1 MSGSFQRTLDHIRSI
16 AGSEAEKGRLFERL
30 MKTYFLEDP
39 LYRERFSNVRLWSE
53 WAAARPDF
61 DGADTGIDLVAEE
74 RRGGRCAIQCKCY
87 APGTQISKPHL
98 DSFIAASARD
108 PFTARIVVDTG
119 DGWGPNA
126 RRTIER
132 LKPACAVLRFGDLAS
147 RPFDWPDLARAAPE
161 DLAFRREPFRLRPH
175 QQAAFDDVLAG
186 FRDHDRGKLV
196 MACGAGKTFTA
207 LRIAEAV
214 AGAGGRVLYLVPSIS
229 LFSQSM
235 REWATQR
242 AIAHRYVGVCSD
254 TRAGRNDE
262 DASLQ
267 ELEIPVTTD
276 PPAISAALREAAE
289 DAMTVVFCT
298 YHSLGIVERAQNEG
312 APPFDLVLCDEAHR
326 TTGVEQ
332 PGDRT
337 SPFVLVHD
345 GERIRAARRLYMT
358 ATPRLYTESA
368 KAKAASHDAD
378 VFSMDD
384 PETYGPELH
393 RLPFSRAVD
402 QGLLSDYKVVVLAM
416 SEQHVDAAL
425 QAHLAGGESE
435 INLTD
440 AAKITGCWRALQ
452 NLENRGP
459 GEAPVRPLFR
469 AIAFTNTIAASKRL
483 ETHWDDVIAH
493 AIDLLPEA
501 ERRSALRCA
510 TRHVDGQHHA
520 LDRKARI
527 EWLKGERGAGGG
539 AEGACRILS
548 NARCLSEGIDVPA
561 LDAVLFMS
569 PRSSHVD
576 IVQAVGRAMRKA
588 PGKEYGYIILP
599 IAVPAGV
606 NPAAALDDNER
617 FGVVWNVLRALRSH
631 DDRLDAE
638 INRID
643 LNHTPT
649 GRIIFSGDG
658 ASGDGDGVPAG
669 PGLPPGQAGG
679 GLFAPMDLPPGAI
692 YARIVDKCG
701 DRKYWETW
709 ARDVADIFTRLLHR
723 IGNLLAAPGN
733 EALREWF
740 GAFHEEL
747 KVSINESIDRG
758 NAIEIMAQHILTR
771 PVFEALFEHY
781 DFAAANPVARA
792 LDALRQDF
800 GEFGLENEVR
810 DLERFYES
818 VRMRAR
824 GLDNSAARQR
834 VLMELYEKFFA
845 TALKKDTER
854 LGIVYTPV
862 EIVDFILESA
872 DHVLREEFGRG
883 LSDEGVHVLDPFTGT
898 GIFLVRLLQS
908 ALIADRDLE
917 RKYRRELHANEIVLL
932 AYYIAAV
939 HVEEAFHGR
948 RHDHPSGGIWERG
961 RPARMDNQSDLRPVA
976 GGTHRVRQDAPIPGG
991 PVDSRLR
998 GNDEGGRDAPCPPG
1012 RAGPRDPASPA
1023 RDYEPFEGIVLT
1035 DTFNLHTDRTGFPRD
1050 WLPDN
1055 SERAERQQGLPIQ
1068 VVVGNPPWSA
1078 AQRSSADDNPNVDY
1092 PELEQRVGET
1102 YAARS
1107 TATLKNSLYDTY
1119 KMAIRWA
1126 SDRIGEQGVIAF
1138 VTNGSWIDGNVDSG
1152 IRACLVEEFSAI
1164 WVLNL
1169 RGNQRT
1175 QGERSRREGGKVFGQ
1190 GSRAPV
1196 AITILV
1202 RNPDASHD
1210 GCRILYR
1217 DVGDYLKRDEKLA
1230 ILREAGSVA
1239 GIEDWREITPNRQHD
1254 WIGQRS
1260 EEFQR
1265 LYPLGSK
1272 EVKAGRGGDAVFKLF
1287 SNGYKTGKDAYL
1299 YNYSYEACV
1308 ENARLVTKD
1317 YLGAMRVAE
1326 EHPKYGVDEVA
1337 SLHSSN
1343 VRWDRELKNNLR
1355 RRRVVTFSAAKVL
1368 KIQYRPYVKQYCY
1381 AEHLLVQHKGQMDAV
1396 FPNNGPENR
1405 AICVPGIGSTRPFSA
1420 LMVDTMPDLYF
1431 IAFGQCFPRYRY
1443 EQPGDVQSQLP
1454 GMGGTSG
1461 PERIDNVTDPALRA
1475 FRVRYA
1481 DGSIDKDDVFD
1492 YIYGVL
1498 HAPDWRGRFA
1508 DDLVK
1513 ELPRV
1518 PFAEDFCTFARAGRA
1533 LAALHL
1539 GYETCEEY
1547 PLETVF
1553 TQPGEPQPK
1562 HFRIGARAMRFADD
1576 DRTVLRINEY
1586 VSLRG
1591 IPAEA
1596 HEYMVNGRTP
1606 LEWII
1611 DRYRIV
1617 RDRQSGI
1624 FNDPNEWFEDPRDLA
1639 ATVRR
1644 IVHVSVETA
1653 RIVETLPD
1661 LLAKA
1666 DRDSA
1671 QATFDL
1677 QTEAH
1682 RQALAVARSAQAE
1695 EDQEF
1700 VEAISVWDRP

>member
-1 MSGSFQRTLDHIRSI
+1 MTGSFQRTLDHLRSI
-16 AGSEAEKGRLFERL
+16 ADSEAGKGRLFERL
-30 MKTYFLEDP
+30 MKTFFLGDP
-39 LYRERFSNVRLWSE
+39 LYQERFSDVRLWSE

-61 DGADTGIDLVAEE
+61 DGADTGVDLVAEE
-74 RRGGRCAIQCKCY
+74 RRGGYCAIQCKCY

-126 RRTIER
+126 RKTVER
-132 LKPACAVLRFGDLAS
+132 LKPACTVLRFGDLAS
-147 RPFDWPDLARAAPE
+147 RPFDWPDLARGAPE
-161 DLAFRREPFRLRPH
+161 DLAFRQEPFRLRPH
-175 QQAAFDDVLAG
+175 QQAAFDDVVAG
-186 FRDHDRGKLV
+186 FERHDRGKFV

-214 AGAGGRVLYLVPSIS
+214 AGVGGRVLYLVPSIS

-242 AIAHRYVGVCSD
+242 AEAHRYVGVCSD

-276 PPAISAALREAAE
+276 PPVISRALREVGE

-298 YHSLGIVERAQNEG
+298 YHSLGIVEQAQDEG

-326 TTGVEQ
+326 TTGVER
-332 PGDRT
+332 PGDKT

-345 GERIRAARRLYMT
+345 GKRIRAARRLYMT

-368 KAKAASHDAD
+368 KAKAASHDVD

-384 PETYGPELH
+384 PQTYGPEFH
-393 RLPFSRAVD
+393 RLSFSKAVD

-425 QAHLAGGESE
+425 QAHLAAGESE

-452 NLENRGP
+452 NPENMGS
-459 GEAPVRPLFR
+459 GEVPVRPLSR
-469 AIAFTNTIAASKRL
+469 AIAFTNTIASSKRL
-483 ETHWDDVIAH
+483 EAHWDDVIDRAVE
-493 AIDLLPEA
+493 LLPEA
-501 ERRSALRCA
+501 ERGGALRCR
-510 TRHVDGQHHA
+510 TWHVDGQHHA
-520 LDRKARI
+520 LDRKARV
-527 EWLKGERGAGGG
+527 EWLKGGETEDGS
-539 AEGACRILS
+539 ACRILS

-569 PRSSHVD
+569 PRNSPVE
-576 IVQAVGRAMRKA
+576 IVQAVGRVMRKA

-599 IAVPAGV
+599 IALPAGV
-606 NPAAALDDNER
+606 NAAAALDDNER
-617 FGVVWNVLRALRSH
+617 FGVVWSVLRALRSH

-638 INRID
+638 INKID
-643 LNHTPT
+643 LNDTPT
-649 GRIIFSGDG
+649 GRIIFSGF
-658 ASGDGDGVPAG
+658 SGDGDGIPARA
-669 PGLPPGQAGG
+669 GLP
-679 GLFAPMDLPPGAI
+679 FAPIDLPPGVMF
-692 YARIVDKCG
+692 ARIVDKCG

-709 ARDVADIFTRLLHR
+709 AKDVADIFARLVDR
-723 IGNLLAAPGN
+723 FERLLAAPGN
-733 EALREWF
+733 RSLREWF
-740 GAFHEEL
+740 GAFHQEL
-747 KVSINESIDRG
+747 RVSINESIGRA
-758 NAIEIMAQHILTR
+758 NAIDMMAQHVLTR
-771 PVFEALFEHY
+771 PVFEALFEGY
-781 DFAAANPVARA
+781 DFAATNPVAQA
-792 LDALRQDF
+792 LDALRRDF

-824 GLDNSAARQR
+824 GLDNSGARQR

-872 DHVLREEFGRG
+872 DHVLRKEFGRD

-898 GIFLVRLLQS
+898 GIFLVRLIQS
-908 ALIADRDLE
+908 ALIADADLE

-932 AYYIAAV
+932 AYYIAAI
-939 HVEEAFHGR
+939 HIEEAFHGR
-948 RHDHPSGGIWERG
+948 RGADG
-961 RPARMDNQSDLRPVA
+961 A
-976 GGTHRVRQDAPIPGG
+976 
-991 PVDSRLR
+991 
-998 GNDEGGRDAPCPPG
+998 
-1012 RAGPRDPASPA
+1012 
-1023 RDYEPFEGIVLT
+1023 YEPFEGIVLT

-1050 WLPDN
+1050 WLPHN
-1055 SERAERQQGLPIQ
+1055 SERVERQQSLPIQ
-1068 VVVGNPPWSA
+1068 VIVGNPPWSTG
-1078 AQRSSADDNPNVDY
+1078 QRSSADDNPNVDY
-1092 PELEQRVGET
+1092 PELEKRVSEM
-1102 YAARS
+1102 YAVRS

-1152 IRACLVEEFSAI
+1152 VRACLAEEFTSI
-1164 WVLNL
+1164 HVLNL

-1196 AITILV
+1196 AITVLV

-1217 DVGDYLKRDEKLA
+1217 DVGDYLKREEKLA

-1239 GIEDWREITPNRQHD
+1239 GIDDWREITPNPQYD
-1254 WIGQRS
+1254 WIGQRN

-1272 EVKAGRGGDAVFKLF
+1272 GLKAGKGGDAIFRLF
-1287 SNGYKTGKDAYL
+1287 SRGCATSRDAYL
-1299 YNYSYEACV
+1299 YNFSRDACA

-1326 EHPKYGVDEVA
+1326 ENPKYDVDEVMQ
-1337 SLHSSN
+1337 LHSSN

-1355 RRRVVTFSAAKVL
+1355 RRKGVTFSAGNVQMT
-1368 KIQYRPYVKQYCY
+1368 QYRPFVKQYCY
-1381 AEHLLVQHKGQMDAV
+1381 VDYVLMNNKYQMDSI
-1396 FPNNGPENR
+1396 FPTLGGENR
-1405 AICVPGIGSTRPFSA
+1405 AICVPGVGSTRPFSA
-1420 LMVDTMPDLYF
+1420 LMVDKMPDLHF

-1443 EQPGDVQSQLP
+1443 QRLDDAREQLP
-1454 GMGGTSG
+1454 GMGGE
-1461 PERIDNVTDPALRA
+1461 PERIDNVTDTALRD
-1475 FRVRYA
+1475 FRDRYA
-1481 DGSIDKDDVFD
+1481 DSSIYKDDIFD

-1498 HAPDWRGRFA
+1498 HAPEWRERFA
-1508 DDLVK
+1508 DDLAK

-1518 PFAEDFCTFARAGRA
+1518 PFAEDFYTFARAGHA
-1533 LAALHL
+1533 LAELHL

-1553 TQPGEPQPK
+1553 TQSGEPQPE
-1562 HFRIGARAMRFADD
+1562 HFRIGAQAMRFADAD
-1576 DRTVLRINEY
+1576 KTVLRVNEY

-1596 HEYMVNGRTP
+1596 HDYLVNGRTP
-1606 LEWII
+1606 LEWLI

-1617 RDRQSGI
+1617 RDRHSGI
-1624 FNDPNEWFEDPRDLA
+1624 TNDPNEWFEDPRDLA
-1639 ATVRR
+1639 SAVRR
-1644 IVHVSVETA
+1644 IVYVSVETA
-1653 RIVETLPD
+1653 RIVEML
-1661 LLAKA
+1661 
-1666 DRDSA
+1666 
-1671 QATFDL
+1671 
-1677 QTEAH
+1677 EAH
-1682 RQALAVARSAQAE
+1682 RQSLAVARSAQAK

-1700 VEAISVWDRP
+1700 VEAISVWNHT

>member
-1 MSGSFQRTLDHIRSI
+1 M
-16 AGSEAEKGRLFERL
+16 
-30 MKTYFLEDP
+30 
-39 LYRERFSNVRLWSE
+39 
-53 WAAARPDF
+53 
-61 DGADTGIDLVAEE
+61 
-74 RRGGRCAIQCKCY
+74 
-87 APGTQISKPHL
+87 
-98 DSFIAASARD
+98 
-108 PFTARIVVDTG
+108 
-119 DGWGPNA
+119 
-126 RRTIER
+126 
-132 LKPACAVLRFGDLAS
+132 LRFGDLAS
-147 RPFDWPDLARAAPE
+147 QPFDWPDLARGAPE
-161 DLAFRREPFRLRPH
+161 DLAFRHEPFRLRPH
-175 QQAAFDDVLAG
+175 QQTAFDDVIDG
-186 FRDHDRGKLV
+186 FERHDRGKLV

-214 AGAGGRVLYLVPSIS
+214 AGVGGRVLYLVPSIS

-242 AIAHRYVGVCSD
+242 ALAHRYVGVCSD

-276 PPAISAALREAAE
+276 PTAVSAALREAGE
-289 DAMTVVFCT
+289 DAMTAVFCT
-298 YHSLGIVERAQNEG
+298 YQSLGIVARAQDEG

-326 TTGVEQ
+326 TTGVER

-345 GERIRAARRLYMT
+345 AERVRTARRLYMT

-368 KAKAASHDAD
+368 KAKAASHDVD

-425 QAHLAGGESE
+425 QAHLAAGESE

-440 AAKITGCWRALQ
+440 AAKIVGCWRALQ
-452 NLENRGP
+452 NPENAGP
-459 GEAPVRPLFR
+459 GEAPARPLFR
-469 AIAFTNTIAASKRL
+469 AIAFTNTIASSKRL
-483 ETHWDDVIAH
+483 EAHWDAIIGH

-501 ERRSALRCA
+501 ERRGALRCR

-520 LDRKARI
+520 LERKARI
-527 EWLKGERGAGGG
+527 DWLKGERERDAGHGAG
-539 AEGACRILS
+539 GACRILS

-617 FGVVWNVLRALRSH
+617 FGVVWSVLRALRSH

-643 LNHTPT
+643 LNDTPT
-649 GRIIFSGDG
+649 ARIIFSNGDG
-658 ASGDGDGVPAG
+658 IGGD
-669 PGLPPGQAGG
+669 LPLP
-679 GLFAPMDLPPGAI
+679 FAPLDLPPGAI
-692 YARIVDKCG
+692 FAKIVDKCG

-723 IGNLLAAPGN
+723 IGSLLDAPGN

-740 GAFHEEL
+740 DAFHEEL
-747 KVSINESIDRG
+747 KVSINDSIDRG
-758 NAIEIMAQHILTR
+758 NAMEIMAQHILTR

-781 DFAAANPVARA
+781 DFAATNPVAQA
-792 LDALRQDF
+792 LDALRRDF

-824 GLDNSAARQR
+824 GLDNSGARQR

-872 DHVLREEFGRG
+872 DHVLREEFGRS

-948 RHDHPSGGIWERG
+948 RGED
-961 RPARMDNQSDLRPVA
+961 
-976 GGTHRVRQDAPIPGG
+976 G
-991 PVDSRLR
+991 P
-998 GNDEGGRDAPCPPG
+998 
-1012 RAGPRDPASPA
+1012 
-1023 RDYEPFEGIVLT
+1023 YQPFEGIVLT

-1055 SERAERQQGLPIQ
+1055 SERAERQQGLPIE
-1068 VVVGNPPWSA
+1068 VIVGNPPWSA

-1092 PELEQRVGET
+1092 PALEKRVSDT
-1102 YAARS
+1102 YAVRS

-1126 SDRIGEQGVIAF
+1126 SDRIGEHGVIAL

-1152 IRACLVEEFSAI
+1152 VRACLAEEFSSI

-1169 RGNQRT
+1169 RGNART
-1175 QGERSRREGGKVFGQ
+1175 SGELRRAEGDNVFGQ

-1202 RNPDASHD
+1202 RNPEASHD
-1210 GCRILYR
+1210 DCRILYR
-1217 DVGDYLKRDEKLA
+1217 DVGDYLKRKGKLA

-1239 GIEDWREITPNRQHD
+1239 GIEAWREITPNPQHD

-1272 EVKAGRGGDAVFKLF
+1272 DVKAGKGGEAIFELF

-1299 YNYSYEACV
+1299 YNFSRDACA
-1308 ENARLVTKD
+1308 ENARLVTED
-1317 YLGAMRVAE
+1317 YLGAMHVAE
-1326 EHPKYGVDEVA
+1326 EHPKYGVDEVTRR
-1337 SLHSSN
+1337 HSSN

-1355 RRRVVTFSAAKVL
+1355 RRKRVTYSAG
-1368 KIQYRPYVKQYCY
+1368 KIRKTQYRPFIKQYCY
-1381 AEHLLVQHKGQMDAV
+1381 AEHLLVQYKGQIDRIFPTSVVDDGIIDGTGRDGTGRDGTGRDGTGRDGTGRAV
-1396 FPNNGPENR
+1396 ALSACRASARPSPSRPSWSIRCPIWRSWRKRSASRATATSRKSRHLRSRNRLDQAVLGPR
-1405 AICVPGIGSTRPFSA
+1405 RRP
-1420 LMVDTMPDLYF
+1420 
-1431 IAFGQCFPRYRY
+1431 
-1443 EQPGDVQSQLP
+1443 
-1454 GMGGTSG
+1454 
-1461 PERIDNVTDPALRA
+1461 
-1475 FRVRYA
+1475 
-1481 DGSIDKDDVFD
+1481 
-1492 YIYGVL
+1492 
-1498 HAPDWRGRFA
+1498 HARPP
-1508 DDLVK
+1508 
-1513 ELPRV
+1513 LPRIR
-1518 PFAEDFCTFARAGRA
+1518 PM
-1533 LAALHL
+1533 LP
-1539 GYETCEEY
+1539 
-1547 PLETVF
+1547 PL
-1553 TQPGEPQPK
+1553 
-1562 HFRIGARAMRFADD
+1562 
-1576 DRTVLRINEY
+1576 VLSPTG
-1586 VSLRG
+1586 VSL
-1591 IPAEA
+1591 
-1596 HEYMVNGRTP
+1596 
-1606 LEWII
+1606 
-1611 DRYRIV
+1611 
-1617 RDRQSGI
+1617 
-1624 FNDPNEWFEDPRDLA
+1624 
-1639 ATVRR
+1639 
-1644 IVHVSVETA
+1644 A
-1653 RIVETLPD
+1653 RPICSRPGW
-1661 LLAKA
+1661 
-1666 DRDSA
+1666 SA
-1671 QATFDL
+1671 ST
-1677 QTEAH
+1677 T
-1682 RQALAVARSAQAE
+1682 
-1695 EDQEF
+1695 
-1700 VEAISVWDRP
+1700 